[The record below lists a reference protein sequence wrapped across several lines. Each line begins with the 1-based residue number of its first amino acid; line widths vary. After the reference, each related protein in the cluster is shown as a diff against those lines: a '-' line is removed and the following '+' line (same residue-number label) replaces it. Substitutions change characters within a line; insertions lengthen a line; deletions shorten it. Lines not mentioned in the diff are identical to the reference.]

1 MHDLRT
7 FRPLVKEATKWRR
20 YLHQHPELDYDLH
33 STAAYLEGTLRSFG
47 INHVETGLAET
58 GLVALIEG
66 NHRGGPTIG
75 LRAEMDAVRIEERS
89 KKPWSSKM
97 PGRMHACGHDGHMAM
112 LLGAAKFLAEAPN
125 FGGTVALIFQPAEE
139 NALGGQRMVQEGI
152 MDRFGISRVFAM
164 DNSPGL
170 DVGRFAI
177 CDGPFMAALDEFD
190 MVIKGQGGHAA
201 SPHRNID
208 PIVLAGQIIVGLQP
222 LVSRS
227 TNPLES
233 LVVSITKMHA
243 GDSYNVIPETA
254 TLSGTVRTLKHELR
268 DLAETQIPAVA
279 GGIANGYGAEIEFE
293 YRRIDPIMVNSPEE
307 TNLAISAARN
317 LVGPICVD
325 DQFAPVM
332 GSEDFAFMLEAR
344 PGAMI
349 FIGNGSTASLH
360 NPTYDFNDEAL
371 PYGIGYWANL
381 VKTVLP
387 APL

>member
-1 MHDLRT
+1 
-7 FRPLVKEATKWRR
+7 
-20 YLHQHPELDYDLH
+20 
-33 STAAYLEGTLRSFG
+33 
-47 INHVETGLAET
+47 
-58 GLVALIEG
+58 
-66 NHRGGPTIG
+66 
-75 LRAEMDAVRIEERS
+75 
-89 KKPWSSKM
+89 
-97 PGRMHACGHDGHMAM
+97 M

-190 MVIKGQGGHAA
+190 ILIKGQGGHAA

-208 PIVLAGQIIVGLQP
+208 PIVIAGQIIVGLQP

-243 GDSYNVIPETA
+243 GESYNVIPETA

-268 DLAETQIPAVA
+268 GLAETQIPAVA
-279 GGIANGYGAEIEFE
+279 RGIACGYGAGIEFK
-293 YRRIDPIMVNSPEE
+293 YRRVDPIMTNSPEE

-371 PYGIGYWANL
+371 SLGVSWFVAVAQAALPRESNLPCPTPYIWHRSR
-381 VKTVLP
+381 TP
-387 APL
+387 APTGRPCSTPWGRRSSNRS

>member
-1 MHDLRT
+1 MHDLKT

-20 YLHQHPELDYDLH
+20 HLHQHPELDYDLH

-47 INHVETGLAET
+47 VNHIETGLAET

-89 KKPWSSKM
+89 NKPWSSKM
-97 PGRMHACGHDGHMAM
+97 SGRMHACGHDGHMAM
-112 LLGAAKFLAEAPN
+112 LLGAAKFLVEAPN

-190 MVIKGQGGHAA
+190 IVIKGQGGHAA

-208 PIVLAGQIIVGLQP
+208 PIVIAGQIIVGLQP

-243 GDSYNVIPETA
+243 GESYNVIPETA

-268 DLAETQIPAVA
+268 GLAETRIPAVA
-279 GGIANGYGAEIEFE
+279 RGIASGYGAEIEFK
-293 YRRIDPIMVNSPEE
+293 YRRLDPIMTNSPEE

-325 DQFAPVM
+325 DQFEPVM

-387 APL
+387 GPL

>member
-47 INHVETGLAET
+47 VNHVETGLAET

-66 NHRGGPTIG
+66 NHRGGSTIG

-190 MVIKGQGGHAA
+190 IVIKGQGGHAA

-243 GDSYNVIPETA
+243 GESYNVIPETA

-279 GGIANGYGAEIEFE
+279 RGIANGYGAEIEFE

-381 VKTVLP
+381 VNTVLP

>member
-1 MHDLRT
+1 MHDFRT

-66 NHRGGPTIG
+66 NHRSGPTIG

-112 LLGAAKFLAEAPN
+112 LLGAAKFLAGAPN

-190 MVIKGQGGHAA
+190 IVIKGQGGHAA

-233 LVVSITKMHA
+233 LVISITKMHA
-243 GDSYNVIPETA
+243 GESYNVIPETA

-279 GGIANGYGAEIEFE
+279 RGIANGYGAEIEFE